1 MSAHRNTKTYITFI
15 NITAAFYAA
24 VMFVLF
30 PACSGK
36 DKNLAE
42 AITERDSLPSMRSL
56 GVTTLISDS
65 GITRYKIITEEW
77 TVFDKKNPPYWA
89 FEKGVYLEKFDSLF
103 RIDASIKAD
112 TAYYYEKKK
121 LWELRSNV
129 SIRNLKGDKFDT
141 ELLFWD
147 EKKEEIYSDKYIRIE
162 QEDKTIT
169 GYGFESNQELT
180 EYQIRNTTGIFTV
193 EDNSATMNTT
203 PKDSISSDSTQVQP
217 QRIQPIRKR

>member
-42 AITERDSLPSMRSL
+42 AITERDSLPSMKSL

-77 TVFDKKNPPYWA
+77 TVFDKKDPPYWA

-129 SIRNLKGDKFDT
+129 SIRNLGGDKFDT

-193 EDNSATMNTT
+193 EDNSATMNTA

>member
-1 MSAHRNTKTYITFI
+1 MSAHRKTKTYITFI

-77 TVFDKKNPPYWA
+77 TVFDKKDPPYWA

-162 QEDKTIT
+162 QQDKTIT

-193 EDNSATMNTT
+193 EDNSAAMNTT